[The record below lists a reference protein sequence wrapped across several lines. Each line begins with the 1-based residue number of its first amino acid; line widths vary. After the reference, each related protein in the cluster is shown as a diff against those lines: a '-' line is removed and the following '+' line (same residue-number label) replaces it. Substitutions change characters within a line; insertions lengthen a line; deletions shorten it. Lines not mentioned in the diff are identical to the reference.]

1 MCLSGSKTKL
11 FLIALALAFMA
22 FKPAQKTEKIDRFAL
37 VTRHNV
43 IIEQPD
49 TLASL
54 SVGNGNFAFTTDIT
68 GLQTF
73 YKEYENGV
81 TLGTQSNWGWH
92 TFPNTENYNVMQSAT
107 YYDYRGR
114 KVPYLSQDAKL
125 GKDAEA
131 TNYFR
136 ENPQRLQL
144 GVIRLLLKKADGS
157 KVKLADIQN
166 PKHLLNLWEGRISS
180 EFSVEG
186 QPVKVEVFAHQQKDM
201 VSAKISS
208 PLIEKGQLKVEWIF
222 PYAVPVNTHSGYD
235 FVSSDKHQSKLE
247 KVGAN
252 SAKIIR
258 ILDNDHYQVKMDW
271 VGQAEF
277 KETEKHHFVLSS
289 KSGNSLEFSCLFA
302 PDVVN
307 EALPTFAETETNNLE
322 TWKNFWKTSGA
333 VDFSACTDPRAK
345 ELERRFVLSQY
356 LTKIQNAGDY
366 PPQETGLVYN
376 SWYGKPHLEMHWWHT
391 AHFANWGHPEIVDH
405 QLDWYHHV
413 FSKALET
420 AKVQGFKGVR
430 WQKMVSLEGDNSP
443 SGVGNYLIWQQPHC
457 IYMAEQ
463 LYRSH
468 PSPEILNK
476 YKDLVFATADFMADF
491 AVPDS
496 TGKVYNLLPP
506 LIPAQEHWK
515 RETTMNPP
523 FELAYWHWGL
533 AVANEWRKRLNMQ
546 PDQKWEDVCNKIAIP
561 VQENGVYLGIA
572 NASDSYTNPKAITD
586 HPMVTGTVGM
596 LPMWDKVDPEIMRN
610 TLKKVMSN
618 WDWPTTWGWDYPM
631 VAMCATRLNEPE
643 IALEA
648 LLKDVQKNT
657 YLKNGHNYQSPRL
670 RIYLPGNGGFLKT
683 IALMCAGWDGC
694 TVENP
699 GFPKDGKW
707 NVKWEGLTKDF

>member
-1 MCLSGSKTKL
+1 MKLKTYLPFIFLTAL
-11 FLIALALAFMA
+11 FGCNSPQ
-22 FKPAQKTEKIDRFAL
+22 KPTKINRLAL
-37 VTRHNV
+37 VTRNNV
-43 IIEQPD
+43 VVEKPD

-54 SVGNGNFAFTTDIT
+54 SVGNGNFAFTAGIT

-92 TFPNTENYNVMQSAT
+92 TFPNTENFNIMQSAA
-107 YYDYRGR
+107 YSDYRGR
-114 KVPYLSQDAKL
+114 KVPYLAQNAKT

-157 KVKLADIQN
+157 EVKLVDIQQ
-166 PKHLLNLWEGRISS
+166 PKQQLNLWEGRISS
-180 EFSVEG
+180 EFQVDG
-186 QPVKVEVFAHQQKDM
+186 QSVKVEVFAHQQKDM
-201 VSAKISS
+201 ISAKISS
-208 PLIEKGQLKVEWIF
+208 PLIEKGQIKIEWIF

-235 FVSSDKHQSKLE
+235 FASPDKHESKLE
-247 KVGAN
+247 KVGEN
-252 SAKIIR
+252 SAKILR
-258 ILDNDHYQVKMDW
+258 TLDNDNYHVSMEW
-271 VGQAEF
+271 AGQAQLQ
-277 KETEKHHFVLSS
+277 ETEKHHFVLSP
-289 KSGNSLEFSCLFA
+289 KSGSSLEFNCLFA
-302 PDVVN
+302 PEMND
-307 EALPTFAETETNNLE
+307 EKLPTFAETEKNNIDS
-322 TWKNFWKTSGA
+322 WKTFWETSGV
-333 VDFSACTDPRAK
+333 VDFTECTDPRAK

-356 LTKIQNAGDY
+356 LTKIQNSGNM

-376 SWYGKPHLEMHWWHT
+376 SWYGKAHLEMHWWHS
-391 AHFANWGHPEIVDH
+391 AHFANWGHPEYLVQ
-405 QLDWYHHV
+405 QLDWYKTIYH
-413 FSKALET
+413 KALET
-420 AKVQGFKGVR
+420 AQLQGFKGIR
-430 WQKMVSLEGDNSP
+430 WPKMVGPEGQNSP
-443 SGVGNYLIWQQPHC
+443 SGVGSYLIWQQPHF

-463 LYRSH
+463 LYRSN

-476 YKDLVFATADFMADF
+476 YKDLVFATAEFMADF

-496 TGKVYNLLPP
+496 TGKIFNLLPP

-533 AVANEWRKRLNMQ
+533 TIAQQWRNRLNLQ
-546 PDQKWEDVCNKIAIP
+546 PEPLWEDVRNNLAAP
-561 VQENGVYLGIA
+561 DQENGLYLG
-572 NASDSYTNPKAITD
+572 ITD
-586 HPMVTGTVGM
+586 HPMVTGTVGI
-596 LPMWDKVDPEIMRN
+596 LPIWDKVDPEVMRA

-631 VAMCATRLNEPE
+631 VAMCATRLIEPE

-683 IALMCAGWDGC
+683 ISLMCAGWEGC

-707 NVKWEGLTKDF
+707 NVKWEGLVKDF